1 MISNLAL
8 DPTVTNAEMT
18 DKLSNIID
26 YHKFKRMVL
35 LKSIPDK
42 EDIFLVETREDE
54 YFIVG
59 VKFRV
64 IVIPKGVMGN
74 QEDVQTPST
83 SRYFHTGVLVDE
95 LAAKYLNSSNDA
107 AKHLLQ
113 QLKY

>member
-26 YHKFKRMVL
+26 YHKFRRMVL
-35 LKSIPDK
+35 LESTPEK

-59 VKFRV
+59 IKYRV
-64 IVIPKGVMGN
+64 IVVPKGMIN
-74 QEDVQTPST
+74 NLEDIQQKTT
-83 SRYFHTGVLVDE
+83 SRYFHTGKLVDE
-95 LAAKYLNSSNDA
+95 LAAKYLNSGNNA